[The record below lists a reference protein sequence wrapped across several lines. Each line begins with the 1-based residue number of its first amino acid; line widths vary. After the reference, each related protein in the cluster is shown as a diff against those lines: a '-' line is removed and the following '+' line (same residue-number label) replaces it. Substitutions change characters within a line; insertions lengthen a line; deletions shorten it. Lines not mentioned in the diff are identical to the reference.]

1 MSVIINEKVMNEA
14 RAAESACAEQF
25 ARIDAA
31 ALENSR
37 RVLDAFSEC
46 RVSDSHFAGTTG
58 YGYDD
63 AGREVIDRLFARLF
77 ATEAAL
83 VRHTFVNGTH
93 AIATALFGLLH
104 RGDTL
109 LSVTGAPYDTLREA
123 VAGGH
128 PGSLVSAGVEY
139 RQVELLPDGNPDLE
153 AIKAALPGADAVFIQ
168 RSKGYTSRPSLS
180 ISALKALCAF
190 IKELSP
196 QVTVIVDNCYG
207 EFCETLEPTAVG
219 ADVAAGSLIKNPGGG
234 IARGGGY
241 IVGGAKH
248 IELCADRLTSPG
260 IGLECGAT
268 FGFNR
273 EILQGLFV
281 APHVVAQAV
290 KTAVFAAALA
300 QRLGY
305 DAFPAFDAPRTDI
318 VQELRFGSAEK
329 LLDFCAGVQ
338 AASPID
344 SFVTPVGWAMPG
356 YDCDVVMAAGA
367 FTQGA
372 SIELSCDGP
381 LRPPYTAYLQ
391 GGITYESGKLG
402 IISAFSRM
410 EE

>member
-1 MSVIINEKVMNEA
+1 MSVYTSEKVIREA
-14 RAAESACAEQF
+14 QAAEAACAEQF

-63 AGREVIDRLFARLF
+63 AGREVIDRVFAKLFG
-77 ATEAAL
+77 TDAAL

-104 RGDTL
+104 RGDVL

-123 VAGGH
+123 VAGDH

-139 RQVELLPDGNPDLE
+139 RQVDLLPDGSPDLD
-153 AIKAALPGADAVFIQ
+153 AIKANIGGASAVFIQ
-168 RSKGYTSRPSLS
+168 RSKGYTSRKSLS
-180 ISALKALCAF
+180 IADIKALCGF
-190 IKELSP
+190 VKGLSP
-196 QVTVIVDNCYG
+196 DVTVIVDNCYG

-241 IVGGAKH
+241 IAGGAKQ
-248 IELCADRLTSPG
+248 IELCADRLTAPG

-305 DAFPAFDAPRTDI
+305 DAFPAFDVPRTDI
-318 VQELRFGSAEK
+318 VQELRFGAEDK
-329 LLDFCAGVQ
+329 LLAFCAGIQ

-391 GGITYESGKLG
+391 GGLTYESGKLG

>member
-1 MSVIINEKVMNEA
+1 MSVYTNEKVIREA
-14 RAAESACAEQF
+14 AAAEAACAEQF

-37 RVLDAFSEC
+37 RVMDAFSEC

-63 AGREVIDRLFARLF
+63 AGREVIDRVFAKLFG
-77 ATEAAL
+77 TEAAL

-93 AIATALFGLLH
+93 AIATALFALLH

-123 VAGGH
+123 VAGDH
-128 PGSLVSAGVEY
+128 PGSLKSAGVEY
-139 RQVELLPDGNPDLE
+139 RQVELLPDGSPDLD
-153 AIKAALPGADAVFIQ
+153 AIKANIGGASAVFIQ
-168 RSKGYTSRPSLS
+168 RSKGYTSRKSLS
-180 ISALKALCAF
+180 IADIKSLCGF
-190 IKELSP
+190 VKGLSP
-196 QVTVIVDNCYG
+196 DVTVIVDNCYG
-207 EFCETLEPTAVG
+207 EFCETAEPTAVG

-241 IVGGAKH
+241 IVGGAKQ
-248 IELCADRLTSPG
+248 IELCADRLTAPG

-273 EILQGLFV
+273 EILQGVFV

-305 DAFPAFDAPRTDI
+305 DAFPASDVPRGGQTARL
-318 VQELRFGSAEK
+318 LRGDTGGVADR
-329 LLDFCAGVQ
+329 LLRHACRLGNARLRLRRRYGGGRLHAGRVDRAILRRSDPPAIHRLPAGRSDLRKRQ
-338 AASPID
+338 AR
-344 SFVTPVGWAMPG
+344 
-356 YDCDVVMAAGA
+356 YH
-367 FTQGA
+367 
-372 SIELSCDGP
+372 
-381 LRPPYTAYLQ
+381 LRVFEN
-391 GGITYESGKLG
+391 GRIK
-402 IISAFSRM
+402 RV
-410 EE
+410 